1 MKSVI
6 PDDIDVDL
14 VISRLAG
21 PLPLAARQAFR
32 RAAEAALSQL
42 VCPGEGAAYRALV
55 PLQRAFF
62 DPPDDHRA
70 AWDISQ
76 ERTRTSKLINQPPL
90 EHGRDLRVTRRWK
103 LGG

>member
-1 MKSVI
+1 VST
-6 PDDIDVDL
+6 PSDADVDSL
-14 VISRLAG
+14 IARLAG
-21 PLPLAARQAFR
+21 PLPPDARQASR
-32 RAAEAALSQL
+32 RAAEAALGQL

-55 PLQRAFF
+55 PLQRAYF

-70 AWDISQ
+70 AWDIGQ

-90 EHGRDLRVTRRWK
+90 EHGRDLPVTRRWK